1 MHDAVL
7 RLVARTLPRAVRAR
21 YLEEWR
27 ADAGAAAEVGL
38 RRGAVVRGAAVLA
51 LTMDR
56 DLPARTGEPRGAVP
70 RRLAR
75 RGLALLATAVALV
88 GATLVEG
95 DVGSAVTGAP
105 LQSVAVLSA
114 VAWVCVRAALLAVL
128 VGVLY
133 LGSAAI
139 VARGPLA
146 RAAWAGAAVGPVVMA
161 LAVLGEA
168 GRVVLLAGVGLTSLG
183 FLAGLALVTGS
194 SPFSLAPRTA
204 GRAQRLPV
212 AVCGLVLVAVV
223 LTVGVLDLLVWNPEA
238 KVPAL
243 DAAAIYSQMRSTGQL
258 EPWVV
263 IVQVASWAAFWGGLA
278 VALVVVAARP
288 GPSWLTPRRGSILA
302 LGIVAGAVLFRFF
315 AGFSLSM
322 SIADTFGTS
331 GAAASTASGVLACA
345 GWLALAGVVVLLGW
359 APKVTGTGADL
370 TREPL
375 APVHPEP

>member
-1 MHDAVL
+1 M
-7 RLVARTLPRAVRAR
+7 
-21 YLEEWR
+21 
-27 ADAGAAAEVGL
+27 
-38 RRGAVVRGAAVLA
+38 
-51 LTMDR
+51 
-56 DLPARTGEPRGAVP
+56 
-70 RRLAR
+70 
-75 RGLALLATAVALV
+75 
-88 GATLVEG
+88 
-95 DVGSAVTGAP
+95 
-105 LQSVAVLSA
+105 LSA

-212 AVCGLVLVAVV
+212 AVVGLVVVVVV
-223 LTVGVLDLLVWNPEA
+223 LAAGVVDLLVWNPEA

-243 DAAAIYSQMRSTGQL
+243 DAAAVYAQMSAAGQV

-288 GPSWLTPRRGSILA
+288 GPSWLTPRRVSILVLA
-302 LGIVAGAVLFRFF
+302 VVAGAVLFRFF

-359 APKVTGTGADL
+359 APKVTGAGTTA
-370 TREPL
+370 L
-375 APVHPEP
+375 AVPMLEQHAPSRAHVHES